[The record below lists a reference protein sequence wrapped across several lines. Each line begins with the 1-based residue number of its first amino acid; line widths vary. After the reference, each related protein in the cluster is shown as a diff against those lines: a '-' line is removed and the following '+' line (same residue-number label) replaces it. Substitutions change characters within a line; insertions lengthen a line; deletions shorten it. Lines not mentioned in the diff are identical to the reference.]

1 MAKIEIDY
9 SVYQSLKDKIDKLEN
24 DIIQLKKINEKE
36 DETILLLRYTLENI
50 QETGLF
56 ERIFKWNEIEE
67 EIIETINQIEKKNDL
82 IWKMEK
88 LV

>member
-24 DIIQLKKINEKE
+24 DIIQLKKVNEKE
-36 DETILLLRYTLENI
+36 YEVIMSLRYTLENI

-56 ERIFKWNEIEE
+56 ERIFKWDEIEK
-67 EIIETINQIEKKNDL
+67 EIIETINQIEK
-82 IWKMEK
+82 EK
-88 LV
+88 

>member
-67 EIIETINQIEKKNDL
+67 EIIETINQIEK
-82 IWKMEK
+82 EK
-88 LV
+88 

>member
-9 SVYQSLKDKIDKLEN
+9 SLYQSLKDKIDKLEN

-36 DETILLLRYTLENI
+36 YEIIMSLRYTLENI

-67 EIIETINQIEKKNDL
+67 EIIETINQIEK
-82 IWKMEK
+82 EK
-88 LV
+88 

>member
-9 SVYQSLKDKIDKLEN
+9 SLYQSLKDKIDKLEN

-36 DETILLLRYTLENI
+36 YEIIMSLRYTLENI

-56 ERIFKWNEIEE
+56 ERIFKWNEIEK
-67 EIIETINQIEKKNDL
+67 EIIETINQIEKDK
-82 IWKMEK
+82 
-88 LV
+88 